1 MEQTRDKENII
12 VFYVGTRKLV
22 AMAGVLRDGDPRITG
37 RTTML
42 NPEGFKDG
50 LVANLERASNSLE
63 KALKSLNPPAEVT
76 AYVVLGNTKLKTFTF
91 SSSQYFQDATR
102 VISSQDIVSVIDQ
115 TKSVATLP
123 LAETVLQTLPVSFLV
138 NDLQDVSNPL
148 GLEAQ
153 RIGVCLK
160 LFTMDAQNFKNMTR
174 AFETLEIEVKDY
186 FPKMLTASEAI
197 LTDQEKVEGVL
208 LIDIAGEATFLTLWY
223 KGEMVETRVVPVG
236 GRHLSSQLANLWE
249 IDLAD
254 AEKVKEQYGSL
265 EPDLQF
271 KEELIPLVD
280 RSGKKGQQI
289 SRQKFHEKFLE
300 LSKKW
305 LEKILA
311 EADQLAREQKVFHPH
326 CVFTGGGISPDGFL
340 EFLQHDFSRDG
351 RIGLTRKLDIPNQ
364 LQVDP
369 SLTSALGMY
378 SWLSYSGSKKAR
390 LIAPQSFFGK
400 TVSSARDWFSTYF

>member
-1 MEQTRDKENII
+1 MGQTRDKENII

-22 AMAGVLRDGDPRITG
+22 AMAGVLRDGEPRITG

-42 NPEGFKDG
+42 YPEGFKEG

-63 KALKSLNPPAEVT
+63 KALKSLNPPAEAA
-76 AYVVLGNTKLKTFTF
+76 AYVVLGNAKLKTFTF

-102 VISSQDIVSVIDQ
+102 VIASQDIVSVIDQ

-123 LAETVLQTLPVSFLV
+123 LAEIVLQTMPVSFLV
-138 NDLQDVSNPL
+138 NDLQDVSNPI

-153 RIGVCLK
+153 RLGVCLK
-160 LFTMDAQNFKNMTR
+160 LFTMDAQDFKNITR
-174 AFETLEIEVKDY
+174 AFETLEIEIKDY
-186 FPKMLTASEAI
+186 FPKMLTASEAV
-197 LTDQEKVEGVL
+197 LTDQEKAEGSL

-223 KGEMVETRVVPVG
+223 KGEIVQTRLAPYG
-236 GRHLSSQLANLWE
+236 GRYLSSQLANLWE

-265 EPDLQF
+265 EPDLKF

-280 RSGKKGQQI
+280 RNGKKGQQI
-289 SRQKFHEKFLE
+289 SRQKFHEKYLD
-300 LSKKW
+300 LAKKW
-305 LEKILA
+305 LEKILV
-311 EADQLAREQKVFHPH
+311 EADHLARDEKVFHPH
-326 CVFTGGGISPDGFL
+326 CIFTGGGSSPDGFL
-340 EFLQHDFSRDG
+340 EFLQHNFSREG
-351 RIGLTRKLDIPNQ
+351 RIGLIRKMDIPNQ

-378 SWLSYSGSKKAR
+378 SWLSYSGSEKAR
-390 LIAPQSFFGK
+390 LVAPQSFFGK
-400 TVSSARDWFSTYF
+400 TLSSARGWLSTYF